1 MNTIDFSRYQK
12 IVIKVGSALIAPNS
26 RACSAEYCLPIAN
39 FIKKCHAASKQIILV
54 SSGAV
59 AAGFNQLQLPAD
71 QTINLEQKQALA
83 AIGQSIVIRHWQ
95 RFFDQDVAQVLL
107 TSDDISNPKRASNA
121 KKTFAQ
127 LEHYG
132 AVPIVNENDTVVTEE
147 LKFGDN
153 DILAAQVALL
163 TEADL
168 LIICSDVDG
177 VFDDNPHANPGAQL
191 IKTISY
197 GCRQAINYAKT
208 KHNPRS
214 SGGMLSKLQSAFLA
228 NSHGIA
234 VTICNGKKEAYN
246 QLWINQNPGT
256 WLYPGQAKVMNNE
269 PSDKHTLSEA

>member
-1 MNTIDFSRYQK
+1 MNAIDFSHYQK

-39 FIKKCHAASKQIILV
+39 FIKKCHATSKQVILV

-59 AAGFNQLQLPAD
+59 AAGFNQLQLPAT

-83 AIGQSIVIRHWQ
+83 AIGQSIVMGHWQ

-107 TSDDISNPKRASNA
+107 TSDDINNPKRATNA

-127 LEHYG
+127 LAQFG
-132 AVPIVNENDTVVTEE
+132 ALPIVNENDTVVTEE

-153 DILAAQVALL
+153 DMLAAQVALL
-163 TEADL
+163 TDANL

-177 VFDDNPHANPGAQL
+177 VFNDNPHTNPDAQL
-191 IKTISY
+191 IKTIDY
-197 GCRQAINYAKT
+197 GKQDLIGYAKT

-214 SGGMLSKLQSAFLA
+214 SGGMLSKLQSAVLA
-228 NSHGIA
+228 NTQGIA
-234 VTICNGKKEAYN
+234 VTICNGKNEAYN
-246 QLWINQNPGT
+246 HLWENQNPGT
-256 WLYPGQAKVMNNE
+256 WLHPNRLKVMNNRSSHE
-269 PSDKHTLSEA
+269 HSLSEA